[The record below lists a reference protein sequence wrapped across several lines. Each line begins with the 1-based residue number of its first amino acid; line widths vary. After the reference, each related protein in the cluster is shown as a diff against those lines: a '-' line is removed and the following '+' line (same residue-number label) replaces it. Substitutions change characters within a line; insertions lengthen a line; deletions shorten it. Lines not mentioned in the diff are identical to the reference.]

1 MTGTSLISIVDLT
14 QELEGDHPPVLLDVR
29 WTLAGPQHHE
39 YLTGH
44 IPDARFVDLD
54 AELAA
59 PPLQPPSAGR
69 HPLPEPELLQQL
81 WRSAGISGDTP
92 VVIYDAGNS
101 SVAARA
107 WWLLRW
113 SGHRKVQVLDG
124 GWAGWV
130 RAGLPVEIGV
140 PRPEEPGWMT
150 VEPGAMPVADLD
162 TVAAVDGSGAVL
174 LDARAGER
182 YRGEV
187 EPLDPAAGHIP
198 GAVSLPLTEL
208 LTEHGTF
215 LPRAA
220 LAARFAAAGLAVDP
234 ATGATAGAAGGT
246 DVAGIA
252 SCGSGVT
259 ACHLILAA
267 EEIGLPLALYPGSF
281 SGWCGA
287 GREVAVG

>member
-1 MTGTSLISIVDLT
+1 MTGTSLISIPDLA
-14 QELEGDHPPVLLDVR
+14 QELEGDRPPVLLDVR
-29 WTLAGPQHHE
+29 WTLAGPQHRE
-39 YLTGH
+39 YLAGH
-44 IPDARFVDLD
+44 LPEAHFVDLD
-54 AELAA
+54 VELAA

-69 HPLPEPELLQQL
+69 HPLPEAERLQQL

-92 VVIYDAGNS
+92 VVIYDAGNG

-113 SGHRKVQVLDG
+113 SGHRSVQVLDG
-124 GWAGWV
+124 GWAAWT
-130 RAGLPVEIGV
+130 RAGLPTEVGEV
-140 PRPEEPGWMT
+140 RPEEPGWMT
-150 VEPGAMPVADLD
+150 VDPGSMPVADLEA
-162 TVAAVDGSGAVL
+162 VAAVDTSGTVL

-198 GAVSLPLTEL
+198 GATNLPLTEL
-208 LTEHGTF
+208 LTGHGTF
-215 LPRAA
+215 LPREA
-220 LAARFAAAGLAVDP
+220 LAARFVAAGLVPTPGGAVD
-234 ATGATAGAAGGT
+234 
-246 DVAGIA
+246 GIA

-267 EEIGLPLALYPGSF
+267 EEVGLHLALYPGSF